1 MICFGNRIKQ
11 TNTCFSFAPLQHQL
25 HEVDAK
31 YREAMISN
39 AQLDNEKQSY
49 VYQVDWFKDEM
60 EEIEENYIRSQRDLK
75 EKSKVILA

>member
-1 MICFGNRIKQ
+1 
-11 TNTCFSFAPLQHQL
+11 
-25 HEVDAK
+25 
-31 YREAMISN
+31 MISN